1 MRTFIF
7 RASDEE
13 TDYIDKNGGI
23 TAYLRN
29 RLEKDMNNKKYETV
43 EKIQLP
49 FMMILIGLFLL
60 IIGVS
65 NVFNE
70 YILLFSYGMSI
81 FSISFGIFS
90 MIGVVKRNA

>member
-29 RLEKDMNNKKYETV
+29 RLEKDMNNKKYETT

-90 MIGVVKRNA
+90 IIGVVKRNA